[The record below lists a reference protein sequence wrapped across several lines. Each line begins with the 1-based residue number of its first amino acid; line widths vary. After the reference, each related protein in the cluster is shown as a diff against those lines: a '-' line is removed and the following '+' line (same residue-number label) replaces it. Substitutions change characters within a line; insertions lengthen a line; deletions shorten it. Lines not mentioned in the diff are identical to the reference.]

1 MAASF
6 GVKTGSIVLER
17 ELALSDSMKASGCL
31 HVKSSLASCVGFSA
45 SNFVCP
51 CLMDSSSVVEANHSQ
66 K

>member
-1 MAASF
+1 MATSSD
-6 GVKTGSIVLER
+6 VKTGSVVQESEQAR
-17 ELALSDSMKASGCL
+17 SDSMKASGCL